1 MIIKWKCVYLLSNSL
16 NLFFKKCLEISVEN
30 LCVYCGL
37 KPEQTRYL
45 VLRRSMYSLRTADVF
60 RSTGPVDPLQ
70 IVEFAAN
77 LEEATTGEEIFSFN
91 LIKRT

>member
-1 MIIKWKCVYLLSNSL
+1 MFRDQCG
-16 NLFFKKCLEISVEN
+16 ESV
-30 LCVYCGL
+30 CGYCGL
-37 KPEQTRYL
+37 KPEQTRYV

-60 RSTGPVDPLQ
+60 PVDPLQ

-91 LIKRT
+91 LIKRK